1 MTRPTTNPIDEAAR
15 GQVSSAAARV
25 YETFFVPALFGQFPA
40 RVLDAAG
47 VGTGDRVLDVGCGT
61 GIVAREARARVGPGP
76 RVAGVDPNAGMLAVA
91 RRTDVTIDWTDGYAE
106 ALPFDAA
113 SFDRTISQ
121 FAAMF
126 FSDVRAAIDEMR
138 RVTAHAG
145 TIGVATWA
153 ALDRTPGY
161 DAMVALVDELLGGDC
176 AEALRAPFALGTA
189 ERLHAVVEPAGCDVR
204 IVELAG
210 TARFP
215 SIAEWVRT
223 EVRGWT
229 LAELVDDSHEA
240 LLVEAAERRLTG
252 FVGASGTVAFPAP
265 ALLAIARR

>member
-1 MTRPTTNPIDEAAR
+1 MTRPTSNPIDEAAR
-15 GQVSSAAARV
+15 GQVSPAAADV
-25 YETFFVPALFGQFPA
+25 YETFFVPALFGQFPV

-76 RVAGVDPNAGMLAVA
+76 RVAGIDPNAGMLAVA
-91 RRTDVTIDWTDGYAE
+91 RRTDATIEWTDGRAE
-106 ALPFDAA
+106 ALPFDDA
-113 SFDRTISQ
+113 SFDRTLSQ

-126 FSDVRAAIDEMR
+126 FTDARVAVDETR

-145 TIGVATWA
+145 TIALATWA
-153 ALDRTPGY
+153 GLDRSPGY
-161 DAMVALVDELLGGDC
+161 EAMVALVDELLGGHC
-176 AEALRAPFALGTA
+176 ADALRAPFALGT
-189 ERLHAVVEPAGCDVR
+189 EDRLRALVDRRGSDVR

-229 LAELVDDSHEA
+229 LAELVDDAHEA
-240 LLVEAAERRLTG
+240 RLIEAAEHRLTG
-252 FVGASGTVAFPAP
+252 FVSASGAVAFPAP
-265 ALLAIARR
+265 ALLAIARC